1 MDTQT
6 KTIFHRHNTSY
17 NTGVAVQ
24 DNAAQQVVVQYNTG
38 SEYYFKYW

>member
-6 KTIFHRHNTSY
+6 KTIFHRRNRSY

-24 DNAAQQVVVQYNTG
+24 DNAAQQ
-38 SEYYFKYW
+38 